1 MRTFAVI
8 VIIILILSL
17 FVICENNC
25 LNKFCNKMQINI
37 TLIDKM
43 VGNNETENMID
54 KIIAYWNEQKNI
66 LFAFVNH
73 NSFKE
78 IESDLFNLRYNIYNG
93 NTNKT
98 RYHLEKLKYKLYE
111 LKKLNEFNLSN
122 IL

>member
-25 LNKFCNKMQINI
+25 LNEFCNKMQINI

-43 VGNNETENMID
+43 VSNNETKNMID

-66 LFAFVNH
+66 LFAFYIQIKVKI
-73 NSFKE
+73 FA
-78 IESDLFNLRYNIYNG
+78 
-93 NTNKT
+93 
-98 RYHLEKLKYKLYE
+98 
-111 LKKLNEFNLSN
+111 
-122 IL
+122 